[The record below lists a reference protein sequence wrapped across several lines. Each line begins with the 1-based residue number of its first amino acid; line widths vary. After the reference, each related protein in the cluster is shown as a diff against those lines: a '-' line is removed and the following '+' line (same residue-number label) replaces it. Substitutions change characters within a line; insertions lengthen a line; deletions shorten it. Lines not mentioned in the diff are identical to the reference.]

1 MIERSP
7 AAGEVRFGDDFEL
20 DFRTYELRRAGRV
33 LKLERIPKEILLLLV
48 SRQGEITTRDQIV
61 EKIWGKDVFL
71 DTDNSINGA
80 IRKIRTVLR
89 DDPEQPR
96 FIQTVSGTGYR
107 FVAAVETVCPATP
120 IPPVRPPDVFETKG
134 LRSELAKLASSQP
147 LIVLKQRRIGPW
159 FIGGAAILLVA
170 LGALTL
176 TSIRE
181 RLFPT
186 PISALALKTRR
197 SVAVLGFKNLSGREE
212 EAWISAALS
221 EMLGAELAAGQ
232 ELRMVSSE
240 DVARMKLDLSLPA
253 ADTYSRDTLSKV
265 RNHLSTDMV
274 VLGSYL
280 ALGKDSGGKIR
291 IDLQLQDTRQGETVI
306 VISREGAESD
316 LASLVSQTG
325 ANLRQKLNIGDVT
338 ARDAPEIRAALP
350 ENSEAARLYA
360 EGLVSLENFDAL
372 AARITLEKAI
382 AADPTHALSHS
393 LLADAWFRL
402 GYDAKAKDEAKKALD
417 LSSTL
422 PREQRL
428 LVEGRYHEF
437 ANDLPAAVEVYKTLR
452 NYFPDNLTYGLRLAS
467 AQTKSGAGKE
477 ALQTIERIRRLSKP
491 ASEDPRI
498 GVEEAT
504 AAESLGDFRRAQQAA
519 ATAASTAQMRGAR
532 LTLAEARF
540 REAWAWDR
548 LGDLDRASREM
559 YEARALAANAGNPQL
574 TLRTL
579 RGIGLVFYDRGDFT
593 QALKFYEQALDI
605 SRKTGALR
613 QVSVNLTDVGNVLYE
628 QGKTEEA
635 KQYYE
640 EGLKVDRETAYAKGI
655 ASNQGSIANTL
666 DGLGDLVGATQM
678 QEQSLEGFRAIGDKR
693 GEASTLNNLG
703 SVLLERGELAS
714 AKKNFDQAIVLQQQI
729 GYQRGRGFS
738 LTLLADV
745 LLQQNQIE
753 QAKKTIEQA
762 IALRTE
768 MKDES
773 NVARNQVGLAQILLE
788 LQRPAEA
795 ESLARAAS
803 VVFENQKEDG
813 SGSLAQT
820 ILSRALLAQGK
831 GKEAKV
837 AADRAISLSQ
847 NTTDRPSRFE
857 AVLAAAEV
865 NAKSGQTAEAIK
877 ALESTGSEAR
887 LHGYSEYELET
898 QLDLDR
904 IELHSGRA
912 AAGKAHLR
920 QLQAEAQAKGFLLLA
935 HKAAAA
941 MI

>member
-7 AAGEVRFGDDFEL
+7 AAGAVRFGDDFEL

-48 SRQGEITTRDQIV
+48 SRQGEITTRDQII
-61 EKIWGKDVFL
+61 EKIWGKDAFL

-107 FVAAVETVCPATP
+107 FVAAVQTVHPASP
-120 IPPVRPPDVFETKG
+120 IPTVRPPDVSETEG
-134 LRSELAKLASSQP
+134 LRSELAKLATSQP
-147 LIVLKQRRIGPW
+147 LIVLRQRRIGSW
-159 FIGGAAILLVA
+159 FAGGAAILLLA

-181 RLFPT
+181 RLFLKPA
-186 PISALALKTRR
+186 SALAFQSRR
-197 SVAVLGFKNLSGREE
+197 SVAVLGFKNLSGRED
-212 EAWISAALS
+212 EAWISPALS

-232 ELRMVSSE
+232 ALRIVPSE

-280 ALGKDSGGKIR
+280 ALGKESGGKIR

-306 VISREGAESD
+306 VISRDGAESD

-325 ANLRQKLNIGDVT
+325 TNLRQKLNIGDVPT
-338 ARDAPEIRAALP
+338 RDAPEIRATLP
-350 ENSEAARLYA
+350 ENSEAARLYV
-360 EGLVSLENFDAL
+360 EGLSKLESFDAL
-372 AARITLEKAI
+372 AARTTLEKAV

-393 LLADAWFRL
+393 VLADAWSRL

-428 LVEGRYHEF
+428 FIEGRYQEF
-437 ANDLPAAVEVYKTLR
+437 VNDLPAAVEVYKTLR
-452 NYFPDNLTYGLRLAS
+452 NYFPDNLTYGLHLAS
-467 AQTKSGAGKE
+467 AQTRSGSGKD
-477 ALQTIERIRRLSKP
+477 ALQTIERMRRLAKP

-519 ATAASTAQMRGAR
+519 ATAAETAQKRGSR
-532 LTLAEARF
+532 LTLAEAQI

-548 LGDLDRASREM
+548 LGDLSKAEKEI
-559 YEARALAANAGNPQL
+559 YEVRDLAANAGNPQL
-574 TLRTL
+574 NANAL
-579 RGIGLVFYDRGDFT
+579 RGVGLVLYDKGDFEG
-593 QALKFYEQALDI
+593 ALKFFQQALEI
-605 SRKTGALR
+605 NRKTGALR
-613 QVSVNLTDVGNVLYE
+613 RVSVILTNVGNVLYE
-628 QGKTEEA
+628 QGKLEEA
-635 KQYYE
+635 KRYYE

-714 AKKNFDQAIVLQQQI
+714 AKKNFDQAMVLQQQM

-745 LLQQNQIE
+745 LLQQDQIE

-773 NVARNQVGLAQILLE
+773 NVARNQVGLAEILLE

-831 GKEAKV
+831 AKQAKV
-837 AADRAISLSQ
+837 AADHAISLSQ
-847 NTTDRPSRFE
+847 KTADRISRFE
-857 AVLAAAEV
+857 AAIASAEV
-865 NAKSGQTAEAIK
+865 NAESGQTAEAIK
-877 ALESTGSEAR
+877 ALESTAKEAR
-887 LHGYSEYELET
+887 LHGYLEYELET
-898 QLDLDR
+898 QLHLDK
-904 IELHSGRA
+904 IELHSGHPT
-912 AAGKAHLR
+912 AGKASLKK
-920 QLQAEAQAKGFLLLA
+920 LQGDAQAKGFLLLA

>member
-7 AAGEVRFGDDFEL
+7 ATGEVRFGDDFEL

-107 FVAAVETVCPATP
+107 FVAAVQAVRAATP
-120 IPPVRPPDVFETKG
+120 AVRPTEVSETKK
-134 LRSELAKLASSQP
+134 LQSEPAKLATSEP
-147 LIVLKQRRIGPW
+147 LVPLRQSRVRPW
-159 FIGGAAILLVA
+159 VAVGAAVVLLA
-170 LGALTL
+170 LGTLTL
-176 TSIRE
+176 PSIRQ
-181 RLFPT
+181 RLFPK
-186 PISALALKTRR
+186 PASEFALKTRR

-232 ELRMVSSE
+232 ELRIVPSE
-240 DVARMKLDLSLPA
+240 DVARMKLDLSLPP

-265 RNHLSTDMV
+265 HNHLGTDMV

-306 VISREGAESD
+306 VISRDGAESD
-316 LASLVSQTG
+316 LASLVSQSG
-325 ANLRQKLNIGDVT
+325 ANLRQKLNISDVT
-338 ARDAPEIRAALP
+338 ARDAPEIRATLP
-350 ENSEAARLYA
+350 GSSEAARLYV
-360 EGLVSLENFDAL
+360 EGLGKLENFDAL
-372 AARITLEKAI
+372 AARVTLEKAI

-393 LLADAWFRL
+393 VLADAWSSL

-428 LVEGRYHEF
+428 FIEGRYQEF
-437 ANDLPAAVEVYKTLR
+437 AGGLPAAVEVYKTLR

-467 AQTKSGAGKE
+467 AQTRSGSGKD
-477 ALQTIERIRRLSKP
+477 ALQTIDRMRGLPKP

-504 AAESLGDFRRAQQAA
+504 AAESLGDFRRDQQAA
-519 ATAASTAQMRGAR
+519 ATAAETAQKRGSR
-532 LTLAEARF
+532 LTLAEAKI

-548 LGDLDRASREM
+548 LGDLSKAEKEM
-559 YEARALAANAGNPQL
+559 YEVRDLAANAGNPQL
-574 TLRTL
+574 TASAL
-579 RGIGLVFYDRGDFT
+579 RGIGLVLYDRGDFE

-613 QVSVNLTDVGNVLYE
+613 RVSLILTNVGNILYE
-628 QGKTEEA
+628 QGKMEEA
-635 KQYYE
+635 KRYYE
-640 EGLKVDRETAYAKGI
+640 EGLKVDRETAFAKGI

-678 QEQSLEGFRAIGDKR
+678 QEQSLQAFRAIGDKR

-714 AKKNFDQAIVLQQQI
+714 AKKNFDQAMVLQQQM

-745 LLQQNQIE
+745 LLQQDQIE

-768 MKDES
+768 MKDAS
-773 NVARNQVGLAQILLE
+773 NVARNQVDLAQILLE

-803 VVFENQKEDG
+803 VVFENQKEAG

-837 AADRAISLSQ
+837 AADHAISLSQ
-847 NTTDRPSRFE
+847 KTTDRISRFE
-857 AVLAAAEV
+857 ATIASAEV
-865 NAKSGQTAEAIK
+865 NAESGQTAEAIK

-887 LHGYSEYELET
+887 LYGYIEYELET
-898 QLDLDR
+898 QLHLDK
-904 IELHSGRA
+904 IELHSGHPT
-912 AAGKAHLR
+912 AGKARLKK
-920 QLQAEAQAKGFLLLA
+920 LQGDAQAKGFLLLA

-941 MI
+941 MT